1 LLRRLGFL
9 LILIAALVITFSL
22 SRLTASWHY
31 VVPVQPGE
39 VAYVATFDHLIEDW
53 NQYAGRLEAQV
64 SDGVL
69 RLNVGDIESGPFSTT
84 RQHFSDFD
92 LRVQATPIDGPLNN
106 GYGVIF
112 RLQDNDN
119 TSPSDDS
126 YYLFL
131 ISSDGYYEVK
141 RVIGREEKL
150 LSGWIDTPL
159 VNQGI
164 GATNWLRVVAN
175 GDRFQ
180 FFVNGQPLQVCVPTN
195 PEGES
200 TYFRGECIDGAMQDT
215 LVDSTIPNGQ
225 LGVVALSID
234 EPGVVVEFDNFL
246 VYGPEA
252 ING

>member
-1 LLRRLGFL
+1 MRRLGFL
-9 LILIAALVITFSL
+9 LILVAALVITFAL

-31 VVPVQPGE
+31 VVPVEPGQ

-53 NQYAGRLEAQV
+53 NQYGGRLEAQV
-64 SDGVL
+64 TDGVM
-69 RLNVGDIESGPFSTT
+69 RLNVGDVDSGPFSTT
-84 RQHFSDFD
+84 RQHFADFD
-92 LRVQATPIDGPLNN
+92 IRVQATPVEGPLNN

-119 TSPSDDS
+119 TSPGDDS

-141 RVIGREEKL
+141 RVVGSDEKL
-150 LSGWIDTPL
+150 LSAWIESPL

-164 GATNWLRVVAN
+164 GATNWLRVIAR
-175 GDRFQ
+175 GDQFQ
-180 FFVNGQPLQVCVPTN
+180 FFINDQPVQVCVPNN

-200 TYFRGECIDGAMQDT
+200 TYFLGECVDGAMLDT
-215 LVDSTIPNGQ
+215 LTDSTIANGQ

-246 VYGPEA
+246 VYGPDT
-252 ING
+252 ISG